1 MSRTAHYTA
10 LGLASI
16 GLVGSSLFAVTPAY
30 AGDYEEVDGKDCL
43 KYDDDKECKSETWLE
58 AKETIK
64 LGGYSKWVKI
74 KLKADVDFYKKDKD
88 DCKKDKC
95 QDECKDKDYCDEEDL
110 GYVKF
115 QYRFDEDDYWKT
127 FYKEDCDEDGKADV
141 KVKVKSKYADEVW
154 FRAKYSGVEDQIK
167 DSKSDEVKVEL

>member
-10 LGLASI
+10 LGLASF

-58 AKETIK
+58 AKEKIK
-64 LGGYSKWVKI
+64 LGGKSKWVTI
-74 KLKADVDFYKKDKD
+74 KLKADVDFFKKEDKG
-88 DCKKDKC
+88 DCKKDC
-95 QDECKDKDYCDEEDL
+95 YGNDEEDL
-110 GYVKF
+110 GEVKF
-115 QYRFDEDDYWKT
+115 QYKFDKDDDWKT

-141 KVKVKSKYADEVW
+141 KVKVKSKYEDEVW

-167 DSKSDEVKVEL
+167 DSKSDPVEVEL